1 MPYKSEAQRRFFNS
15 PAGKAK
21 IGAKEVEHWNK
32 TSKGKELPEKAIDKA
47 IRCCDEELKV
57 KPYRDHYALFLGN
70 EKLEE
75 GTYRE
80 MEEDKKDYYFVVNY
94 LPTGLVE
101 NEGRKK
107 IEVIAA
113 NKKEALKK
121 AKAIIGNKPKDLQVR
136 NKW

>member
-1 MPYKSEAQRRFFNS
+1 M
-15 PAGKAK
+15 
-21 IGAKEVEHWNK
+21 
-32 TSKGKELPEKAIDKA
+32 KAIDKA
-47 IRCCDEELKV
+47 IRSCDEELKI

-75 GTYRE
+75 GTYQE
-80 MEEDKKDYYFVVNY
+80 MESDKKDYYFVVNF

-113 NKKEALKK
+113 NKKDAIMK
-121 AKAIIGNKPKDLQVR
+121 ARSIIGSKPKDLCVR